1 MDMQSSIR
9 RVVIVGGGTAGW
21 MTAAALSKVLQG
33 RFEIELV
40 ESDEIGT
47 VGVGEATIPMIR
59 LFNQILEINEDE
71 FVRATKATFK
81 LGIEFVNWSEQGARY
96 IHGFG
101 HFGRKLWTTDFHQ
114 VWLKMWLAGKAPDL
128 EAYSINRLACHA
140 DKFMRPATDM
150 PNSPLSEI
158 VYAFHFD
165 AGLYAKFLRSY
176 AEARSVKRTE
186 GRIQSVNRQAVSGVV
201 ESVTLESGTVVQGD
215 LFIDCSGFRSMLLG
229 QTLGVEYEDWSE
241 WLPMNRAVAVPCEP
255 AGRFTPYTRATAH
268 GAGWQWRIPLQ
279 HRTGNGHVFC
289 NDYMSE
295 DEATGILMAHLDGPA
310 RAEPR
315 VIQFLTGKRRRCWE
329 QNVIAVGLSS
339 GFLEPLESTSIHL
352 IQTAIDKIIDFF
364 PHAGFAARDIEEFN
378 RQMDFEFL
386 SVRDF
391 IILHYKLTQR
401 DDTPFWRSRRDMPVP
416 QSLTDKMSLY
426 ESSGRIFRHH
436 TELFTPVGWLQVMH
450 GQGLRPKGYH
460 PLVDLYSEAELK
472 GFLDGIEAVMQKC
485 VKVMPSHREFVDQ
498 ILAHGQTEAER
509 TH

>member
-1 MDMQSSIR
+1 MEMQSPIR
-9 RVVIVGGGTAGW
+9 KVVIVGGGTAGW

-40 ESDEIGT
+40 ESDEIGS

-81 LGIEFVNWSEQGARY
+81 LGIEFVNWSEMGSRY

-128 EAYSINRLACHA
+128 EAYSINRMACHEN
-140 DKFMRPATDM
+140 KFMRPATDM

-165 AGLYAKFLRSY
+165 AGLYAKFLREY
-176 AEARSVKRTE
+176 AEARRVQRSE
-186 GRIQSVNRQAVSGVV
+186 GRIRSVNRHPTTGVV
-201 ESVTLESGTVVQGD
+201 ESVALESGAVVKGD
-215 LFIDCSGFRSMLLG
+215 LFIDCSGFRSLLLG
-229 QTLGVEYEDWSE
+229 QTLGVAYEDWSE

-255 AGRFTPYTRATAH
+255 AGVFTPYTRATAH

-289 NDYMSE
+289 NDFMSE
-295 DEATGILMAHLDGPA
+295 DEATQILLENLDGPA

-315 VIQFLTGKRRRCWE
+315 LIQFVTGKRKRCWE

-364 PHAGFAARDIEEFN
+364 PHTGFAARDIEEFN

-401 DDTPFWRSRRDMPVP
+401 SDT
-416 QSLTDKMSLY
+416 
-426 ESSGRIFRHH
+426 
-436 TELFTPVGWLQVMH
+436 
-450 GQGLRPKGYH
+450 
-460 PLVDLYSEAELK
+460 
-472 GFLDGIEAVMQKC
+472 
-485 VKVMPSHREFVDQ
+485 
-498 ILAHGQTEAER
+498 
-509 TH
+509 

>member
-1 MDMQSSIR
+1 MEMQSPIR

-21 MTAAALSKVLQG
+21 MTAAALAKVLQN
-33 RFEIELV
+33 RFELELV
-40 ESDEIGT
+40 ESDEIGI

-59 LFNQILEINEDE
+59 LYNQILEINEDE
-71 FVRATKATFK
+71 FVRATKASFK
-81 LGIEFVNWSEQGARY
+81 LGIEFVNWSEPGSRY

-114 VWLKMWLAGKAPDL
+114 VWLKMWLEGKAPDL
-128 EAYSINRLACHA
+128 EAYSINRMACHA
-140 DKFMRPATDM
+140 DRFMRPATDM

-165 AGLYAKFLRSY
+165 ASLYAQFLRGY
-176 AEARSVKRTE
+176 AEARGVRRTE
-186 GRIQSVNRQAVSGVV
+186 GRIQEVERDPVTGMLSSVRLQSGQQVS
-201 ESVTLESGTVVQGD
+201 GD
-215 LFIDCSGFRSMLLG
+215 LFIDCSGFRSLLLG
-229 QTLGVEYEDWSE
+229 QTLGVPYEDWSE

-289 NDYMSE
+289 KEFMSE
-295 DEATGILMAHLDGPA
+295 DEATQILLNNLDGPA
-310 RAEPR
+310 RADPR
-315 VIQFLTGKRRRCWE
+315 VIQFVTGKRQRCWDR
-329 QNVIAVGLSS
+329 NVIAVGLSS

-364 PHAGFAARDIEEFN
+364 PHSGFSARDIDEFN
-378 RQMDFEFL
+378 RQMDFEFQ

-401 DDTPFWRSRRDMPVP
+401 EDTAFWKSRKYMAVP
-416 QSLTDKMSLY
+416 QSLTDKLSLY

-460 PLVDLYSEAELK
+460 PLVDLYPEEELK
-472 GFLDGIEAVMQKC
+472 RFLGGIEMVIQKC
-485 VKVMPSHREFVDQ
+485 VAAMPSHREFVDQ
-498 ILAHGQTEAER
+498 IRAHGPQPS
-509 TH
+509 

>member
-1 MDMQSSIR
+1 MQMQSPIR
-9 RVVIVGGGTAGW
+9 KVVIVGGGTAGW

-33 RFEIELV
+33 RFELALV
-40 ESDEIGT
+40 ESDDIGT

-71 FVRATKATFK
+71 FVRATKASFK
-81 LGIEFVNWSEQGARY
+81 LGIEFVNWSEPGSRY

-128 EAYSINRLACHA
+128 EAYSINRMACHA

-165 AGLYAKFLRSY
+165 AGLYAQFLRGY
-176 AEARSVKRTE
+176 AEARGVRRTE
-186 GRIQSVNRQAVSGVV
+186 GRIKTVDLKADTGAV
-201 ESVTLESGTVVQGD
+201 ESVTLENGAVLRGD

-229 QTLGVEYEDWSE
+229 QTLGVAYEDWSE
-241 WLPMNRAVAVPCEP
+241 WLPMNRAVAVPCETG
-255 AGRFTPYTRATAH
+255 GRFTPYTRATAH

-289 NDYMSE
+289 SDFMST
-295 DEATGILMAHLDGPA
+295 DEATQILLDNLDGD
-310 RAEPR
+310 RLAEPR
-315 VIQFLTGKRRRCWE
+315 VLQFQTGKRARCWDK
-329 QNVIAVGLSS
+329 NVIAVGLSS

-364 PHAGFAARDIEEFN
+364 PHDGFASREIEEFN

-401 DDTPFWRSRRDMPVP
+401 EDTPFWMSRRQMAVP
-416 QSLTDKMSLY
+416 QTLTDKMSLY

-450 GQGLRPKGYH
+450 GQGLRPRGYH
-460 PLVDLYSEAELK
+460 PLVDIYPEDELQR
-472 GFLDGIEAVMQKC
+472 FLDGIETVMQKC
-485 VKVMPSHREFVDQ
+485 VAAMPSHREFVDQ
-498 ILAHGQTEAER
+498 ILVHRAEA
-509 TH
+509 

>member
-1 MDMQSSIR
+1 MDMQSPIQK
-9 RVVIVGGGTAGW
+9 VVIVGGGTAGW

-33 RFEIELV
+33 RFELELV
-40 ESDEIGT
+40 ESDDIGT

-59 LFNQILEINEDE
+59 LFNQILEINEDD

-81 LGIEFVNWSEQGARY
+81 LGIEFVNWSESGSRY

-140 DKFMRPATDM
+140 DKFMRPASDM

-165 AGLYAKFLRSY
+165 AGLYAQFLRRY
-176 AEARSVKRTE
+176 AEARGVRRTE
-186 GRIQSVNRQAVSGVV
+186 GRIRTVDLKADTGAV
-201 ESVTLESGTVVQGD
+201 ESVTLESGAVLRGD

-229 QTLGVEYEDWSE
+229 QTLGVAYEDWSE
-241 WLPMNRAVAVPCEP
+241 WLPMNRAVAVPCE
-255 AGRFTPYTRATAH
+255 AGGRFTPYTRATAH

-289 NDYMSE
+289 SDFMSS
-295 DEATGILMAHLDGPA
+295 DEAAQILLDNLDGPKL
-310 RAEPR
+310 AEPR
-315 VIQFLTGKRRRCWE
+315 EIQFQTGKRQRCWDK
-329 QNVIAVGLSS
+329 NVIAVGLSS

-364 PHAGFAARDIEEFN
+364 PHQGFASRDIEEFN

-391 IILHYKLTQR
+391 IILHYKLTR
-401 DDTPFWRSRRDMPVP
+401 REDTPFWRSRGAMEVP
-416 QSLTDKMSLY
+416 QTLIDKMSLY

-450 GQGLRPKGYH
+450 GQGLRPRGYH
-460 PLVDLYSEAELK
+460 PLVDLYPEDELK
-472 GFLDGIEAVMQKC
+472 RFLDGIEGVMQKC
-485 VKVMPSHREFVDQ
+485 VAAMPSHREFVNQ
-498 ILAHGQTEAER
+498 ILAHGATSASS
-509 TH
+509 